1 MFTFRIKKLTNL
13 KNVRLYVS
21 LLFDTVVEKNN
32 LYEQTNKCS
41 CLNERNK
48 SKKDRETVYKVR
60 VVDPHSLD
68 SMELNEHEAGK
79 DLRPR
84 RLTISSSS

>member
-13 KNVRLYVS
+13 KNVRLNVS
-21 LLFDTVVEKNN
+21 LLFDTAVEKNN
-32 LYEQTNKCS
+32 LYEPNKCS
-41 CLNERNK
+41 YLNERNK
-48 SKKDRETVYKVR
+48 LKKDRETVYKVR

-79 DLRPR
+79 DVRPR

>member
-1 MFTFRIKKLTNL
+1 M
-13 KNVRLYVS
+13 RLNVS
-21 LLFDTVVEKNN
+21 LLFDTAVEKNN
-32 LYEQTNKCS
+32 LYEPNKCS
-41 CLNERNK
+41 YLNERNK
-48 SKKDRETVYKVR
+48 LKKDRETVYKVR